1 MWSKRTLL
9 ALLLVAWPAP
19 LLAADKLRLNQATQ
33 EQLLAVGFTQSQV
46 VQIINYRKE
55 NGDFLQVEELLAVPQ
70 VSRATLDKVH
80 DKLTVDE

>member
-1 MWSKRTLL
+1 MRSAPTVL
-9 ALLLVAWPAP
+9 ALLLLIVSAP
-19 LLAADKLRLNQATQ
+19 LFGADKLRLNEATQ

-70 VSRATLDKVH
+70 VSRPTFDKVH

>member
-1 MWSKRTLL
+1 MRSAPTVL
-9 ALLLVAWPAP
+9 ALLLLIVSAP
-19 LLAADKLRLNQATQ
+19 LVGADKLRLNEATQ

-70 VSRATLDKVH
+70 VSRPTFDKVH